1 MLFDN
6 HSMSNLHFLF
16 ITMFWYVLYVSVQV
30 SRTNFTAYCADNQKF
45 FLNEND
51 KTDYTEDNREWVGQ
65 RNIFNMKEGDTIM
78 SVKGTVRGVK
88 NRVRAGIAT
97 FLQDQNRKVKRQ
109 LFIMWK

>member
-1 MLFDN
+1 
-6 HSMSNLHFLF
+6 MSNLHFLF

-65 RNIFNMKEGDTIM
+65 RNIFNMKEEDTIM

-109 LFIMWK
+109 Q